1 MLCARNISGT
11 CCNRSIMKINTQ
23 PALYSLVVATI
34 EMLMVNNAKRSLRM
48 PVNTHRELGFGFV
61 FSNAFFLSFLASEFF
76 SLLQRSSNC
85 ELTVLLKIFA
95 FAFFSDSLAHS
106 FPFHSMLH
114 DDSLSN
120 ILLNYYKSRKFHRST
135 VELDT
140 LIATLVGIRNNFHVA
155 FRDFKSNFP
164 LS

>member
-1 MLCARNISGT
+1 MCALHFWDLLQSEHNENKHTTSIIFT
-11 CCNRSIMKINTQ
+11 CCCYHRNVDGEQRQTLIAHASKYTQ
-23 PALYSLVVATI
+23 RAGI
-34 EMLMVNNAKRSLRM
+34 WIRI
-48 PVNTHRELGFGFV
+48 FQCF
-61 FSNAFFLSFLASEFF
+61 FFFLFSHLSFF

>member
-1 MLCARNISGT
+1 MVCARNISGT

-23 PALYSLVVATI
+23 PAFYSLVVASI

-61 FSNAFFLSFLASEFF
+61 FSNVIFFFFSRIWVF

-95 FAFFSDSLAHS
+95 FAYFSASLAHS

-114 DDSLSN
+114 DDSVSN
-120 ILLNYYKSRKFHRST
+120 ILFNYYKSRKFHRST

-140 LIATLVGIRNNFHVA
+140 LIATLVGIRNYFHVA
-155 FRDFKSNFP
+155 FRDFKSN
-164 LS
+164 LSLS